1 MKDTARSRGRGQ
13 ESTAQLAFAAMFDAR
28 ATLHEAIVS
37 AGMSVLGAML
47 EEERAKLCGPRYA
60 HEPGRSATRAGH
72 ADGEL
77 ALGGRRMR
85 VRRPRVRS
93 VDGDEV
99 TLETWER
106 FADADPLTPRAVE
119 QMVLGV
125 STRNYDRSLE
135 PAPPGFK
142 SRGTSKSAVSRRFV
156 ASTREKLGE
165 MMGRDLRS
173 RSLPI
178 MIDGIHVAEHL
189 VLVALGIDEH
199 GEKHMLGLLRRRH
212 GEHDV
217 LQWPARRPEARGVRT
232 DRAMLFVID
241 GSKAIAK
248 AIRAKFGQRALIQR
262 CQVHKKRNVEDHL
275 PEDMRRNA
283 GRTISAAYQSGS
295 ATRAKRMLEALARQ
309 LERKHPSAAASLRE
323 GLDETLTVMR
333 FELPEGL
340 ARTLS
345 TTNPIEF
352 LNGRI
357 RKTTHNVAKWDGGEM
372 VLRWLAIAL
381 LEASKTFRKLRGYS
395 SMPKPRTPRGSRASP
410 SRSCRACRP
419 TRWARSWRA
428 WWPAS
433 SSTCAGTGSSRRSR
447 ARARETPT
455 ATTSRT
461 G

>member
-1 MKDTARSRGRGQ
+1 MKDTARKMTRRQ
-13 ESTAQLAFAAMFDAR
+13 EATPQLAFAAMIDAR
-28 ATLHEAIVS
+28 ATLHDAIVS

-60 HEPGRSATRAGH
+60 HQCDRTATRSGH
-72 ADGEL
+72 TDGEL

-99 TLETWER
+99 TLETWDR
-106 FADADPLTPRAVE
+106 FAAADPLTPRAVE

-125 STRNYDRSLE
+125 STRKYVRSIE
-135 PAPPGFK
+135 PAPPGF
-142 SRGTSKSAVSRRFV
+142 STRGTSKSAVSRRFV

-165 MMGRDLRS
+165 MMSRDLGKIALS
-173 RSLPI
+173 TI

-189 VLVALGIDEH
+189 VLVALGIDEK
-199 GEKHMLGLLRRRH
+199 GDKHTLGLYEGATENTTSCIGLLS
-212 GEHDV
+212 D
-217 LQWPARRPEARGVRT
+217 LEARGVRT

-241 GSKAIAK
+241 GSKALAK
-248 AIRAKFGQRALIQR
+248 AIRAKFGTRALIQR

-275 PEDMRRNA
+275 PEDMKRNA
-283 GRTISAAYQSGS
+283 GRTISAAYQSGN
-295 ATRAKRMLEALARQ
+295 ATRAKRMLEGLARQ

-333 FELPEGL
+333 FDLPERL

-357 RKTTHNVAKWDGGEM
+357 RKTTHNVAKWNGGEM
-372 VLRWLAIAL
+372 VLRWLAVSL
-381 LEASKTFRKLRGYS
+381 VEASKTFRKLRGHAG
-395 SMPKPRTPRGSRASP
+395 MPKLIAALRAHDAKLTPSAVD
-410 SRSCRACRP
+410 AKEK
-419 TRWARSWRA
+419 AA
-428 WWPAS
+428 
-433 SSTCAGTGSSRRSR
+433 
-447 ARARETPT
+447 
-455 ATTSRT
+455 
-461 G
+461 